1 MHESSALEIGAAER
15 RRPTRHW
22 ILFFM
27 RLVLGGIFT
36 FSAWSKIMAPQA
48 LADAIVG
55 FDIIP
60 ESIALEAAIMLIWL
74 ELICGIFMLLGLW
87 ARATVIVITGMLT
100 LFEIGLISVVVRGIE
115 VNCGCFGQFSEMQ
128 VGWHLKKHFEFI
140 DLRTILRRRDVEFDE
155 ALDSLLTGLLADAD
169 RERNR
174 IGIRRCINITATGDP
189 VITTAALN
197 SRCLTSRRRIY
208 IRLGRPVN

>member
-1 MHESSALEIGAAER
+1 MGALLNKERAMHESSALEVAAAER
-15 RRPTRHW
+15 RRPARHW

-100 LFEIGLISVVVRGIE
+100 LFEIGLISVVVRGVE

-128 VGWHLKKHFEFI
+128 VGWHTIIRNLIQLVFCALLLYHGSWKYSF
-140 DLRTILRRRDVEFDE
+140 DLIVKVKRRVKQ
-155 ALDSLLTGLLADAD
+155 GLPGW
-169 RERNR
+169 R
-174 IGIRRCINITATGDP
+174 
-189 VITTAALN
+189 
-197 SRCLTSRRRIY
+197 
-208 IRLGRPVN
+208 

>member
-1 MHESSALEIGAAER
+1 MPETSRLMTDNKNR
-15 RRPTRHW
+15 RRPHTHW
-22 ILFFM
+22 VLFFM
-27 RLVLGGIFT
+27 RMVLGCVFS

-74 ELICGIFMLLGLW
+74 ELICGTFMLLGLW

-128 VGWHLKKHFEFI
+128 VGWNTIIRNLVQLVFCALLLYYGSWKYSL
-140 DLRTILRRRDVEFDE
+140 DLVVKVRRRVKR
-155 ALDSLLTGLLADAD
+155 GLPGW
-169 RERNR
+169 R
-174 IGIRRCINITATGDP
+174 
-189 VITTAALN
+189 
-197 SRCLTSRRRIY
+197 
-208 IRLGRPVN
+208 

>member
-1 MHESSALEIGAAER
+1 LNKEKAMHDRAASEAGGVER
-15 RRPTRHW
+15 RRPWRHW
-22 ILFFM
+22 MLFSM
-27 RLVLGGIFT
+27 RLVLGGIFS

-74 ELICGIFMLLGLW
+74 ELICGTFMLLGLW

-100 LFEIGLISVVVRGIE
+100 LFEIGLVSVVVRGIE

-128 VGWHLKKHFEFI
+128 VGWNTIIRNMVQLVFCALLLYYGSWKYSL
-140 DLRTILRRRDVEFDE
+140 DLV
-155 ALDSLLTGLLADAD
+155 
-169 RERNR
+169 
-174 IGIRRCINITATGDP
+174 
-189 VITTAALN
+189 VKV
-197 SRCLTSRRRIY
+197 RRRIKQGSPGW
-208 IRLGRPVN
+208 R

>member
-1 MHESSALEIGAAER
+1 MHDLAASEAGGVER
-15 RRPTRHW
+15 RRPMRHW
-22 ILFFM
+22 MLFFM
-27 RLVLGGIFT
+27 RLVLGGIFS

-74 ELICGIFMLLGLW
+74 ELICGTFMLLGLW

-128 VGWHLKKHFEFI
+128 VGWNTIIRNLVQLVFCALLLYYGSWKYSL
-140 DLRTILRRRDVEFDE
+140 DLVVKVRRRVKQ
-155 ALDSLLTGLLADAD
+155 GLPGW
-169 RERNR
+169 R
-174 IGIRRCINITATGDP
+174 
-189 VITTAALN
+189 
-197 SRCLTSRRRIY
+197 
-208 IRLGRPVN
+208 